1 MNINLWFNLATIVAI
16 ACVLS
21 VIYVFFPESAWSS
34 LPFSISAF
42 ALSISVG
49 YIFYIPSI
57 LNNNK
62 NIAAKFAV
70 IGPQTLIVLIM
81 LGLTFTSFRFAILG
95 SNGLAFVF
103 DILALSFLLISH
115 FLLKASI
122 QIIQNTSEK
131 YSKSSNHIKWQ
142 NELRAITSQT
152 EDKNLKNQLMQVID
166 SLRYASSD
174 VSESTPHDEEIKTNI
189 FQIKDAVLNNSTLDF
204 NSSLIKIKMLIELRN
219 NYLKSFRNKA

>member
-1 MNINLWFNLATIVAI
+1 MNINLWFNLAAIVAI

-34 LPFSISAF
+34 PPFFISAL

-57 LNNNK
+57 LKNNN
-62 NIAAKFAV
+62 NAAKFAV
-70 IGPQTLIVLIM
+70 IGPQTLIILIM

-103 DILALSFLLISH
+103 DILAFSFLLISQ
-115 FLLKASI
+115 FILKASI
-122 QIIQNTSEK
+122 QVIQSTSEK

-142 NELRAITSQT
+142 NELRAITSQIA
-152 EDKNLKNQLMQVID
+152 DKNLKNQLMQVID
-166 SLRYASSD
+166 SLRYAPSD

-189 FQIKDAVLNNSTLDF
+189 FQLKDIILNNSPVDL
-204 NSSLIKIKMLIELRN
+204 NSSLIKIKMLIELRD
-219 NYLKSFRNKA
+219 NYIKSFRNKA